1 MPHTPARKKTA
12 SPAASLWHWFTPTYF
27 RAVSGRVTP
36 IALVLLLVTLPTG
49 LAYAFFLS
57 PPDYLQGETVRIM
70 YIHVPSAWLALALY
84 GAIAVASG
92 ITLTLKLPMAGHF
105 ATAASPVGAC
115 FTAIALISGSLWGKP
130 TWGTYWV
137 WDARLTSMLVLF
149 FFYLAHSAMTQAFK
163 QQERGQQAASIL
175 AIVGAL
181 NLPIIKWSV
190 EWWHTLHQPES
201 ISFINPSSHIDISM
215 LIPLGLMTVA
225 LFSYAT
231 IVITAR
237 MKLAIL
243 QQKWQSLLYQKT
255 RNRS

>member
-1 MPHTPARKKTA
+1 MTLPSTPIRKKTA
-12 SPAASLWHWFTPTYF
+12 NLWHWFTPTHF
-27 RAVSGRVTP
+27 HTVSAPITSIAV
-36 IALVLLLVTLPTG
+36 VLLLVTLPVG

-92 ITLTLKLPMAGHF
+92 ITLTLKLPMASHF
-105 ATAASPVGAC
+105 AMAASPVGAS

-149 FFYLAHSAMTQAFK
+149 FFYLAHSAIAQAFK

-175 AIVGAL
+175 AIIGAL

-190 EWWHTLHQPES
+190 EWWHTLHQPQS
-201 ISFINPSSHIDISM
+201 ISFIAARSHIDTSM
-215 LIPLGLMTVA
+215 LIPLALMTVA

-231 IVITAR
+231 IVIIAR

-255 RNRS
+255 RHHA